1 MLWTPHD
8 LRLETECPMPTP
20 LETFSDALADAIAQ
34 AAVSIV
40 RVEARRRL
48 PASGIAWT
56 DSDVV
61 TANHV
66 VERSEGI
73 RIGLPT
79 GEVVP
84 AELIG
89 RDPST
94 DLAVLRVQGGLTPVV
109 RATKPVRVGHLVM
122 AVGRPGKTEQASV
135 GIVSAIGSSEPSGED
150 DRPRRGGFS
159 FAYSRGSG
167 GILLDGAIHS
177 DVVMYPGFSGGPLV
191 DSSGHAVGLTTSAV
205 AAGMSLTIPLSTLER
220 VFAQLTEHGKIKRGF
235 IGVSLQAMR
244 LTDSLAESIGQRT
257 GLLIV
262 ATEAGGPADTA
273 GLYQG
278 DIVIALDGLRTRS
291 LDELMVLLN
300 SDRIGRSVALRVIR
314 GGQAQEIPV
323 TIAERE

>member
-1 MLWTPHD
+1 
-8 LRLETECPMPTP
+8 MPTS
-20 LETFSDALADAIAQ
+20 LEAFSDALADAVAQ
-34 AAVSIV
+34 AAGSIV

-56 DSDVV
+56 DTAIV

-73 RIGLPT
+73 RIGLPS
-79 GEVVP
+79 GESVP
-84 AELIG
+84 AELVG

-94 DLAVLRVQGGLTPVV
+94 DIAVLRVQGGLTPIA
-109 RATKPVRVGHLVM
+109 RSTKDIRVGHLVM
-122 AVGRPGKTEQASV
+122 AVGRPGKNEQASA

-159 FAYSRGSG
+159 FAYSRGG
-167 GILLDGAIHS
+167 GGVMLDGAIHS
-177 DVVMYPGFSGGPLV
+177 DVVMYPGFSGGPLI

-205 AAGMSLTIPLSTLER
+205 AAGTSLTIPVSTLER
-220 VFAQLTEHGKIKRGF
+220 VFGQLTEHGKIKRGF

-244 LTDSLAESIGQRT
+244 LTESLADSIGQRT

-262 ATEAGGPADTA
+262 ATEAGGPADAA

-278 DIVIALDGLRTRS
+278 DIVVALDGQRTRS

-300 SDRIGRSVALRVIR
+300 SDRIGKSVAVRVIR
-314 GGQAQEIPV
+314 GGQAQDIPV

>member
-1 MLWTPHD
+1 
-8 LRLETECPMPTP
+8 MPTS
-20 LETFSDALADAIAQ
+20 LETFSDALADAVAQ
-34 AAVSIV
+34 AAESIV

-56 DSDVV
+56 ETAIV

-73 RIGLPT
+73 HVGLPS

-84 AELIG
+84 AKLVG

-94 DLAVLRVQGGLTPVV
+94 DIAVLRVQGGLKPIG
-109 RATKPVRVGHLVM
+109 RATKAVRVGHLVM
-122 AVGRPGKTEQASV
+122 AVGRPGKNEQASV
-135 GIVSAIGSSEPSGED
+135 GIVSAIGSSEPAGEE
-150 DRPRRGGFS
+150 DRPRRSGFS
-159 FAYSRGSG
+159 FAYSHGSSG
-167 GILLDGAIHS
+167 VMLDGAIHS
-177 DVVMYPGFSGGPLV
+177 DVVMYPGFSGGPLI
-191 DSSGHAVGLTTSAV
+191 DSSGHAVGLTTSAI
-205 AAGMSLTIPLSTLER
+205 AAGTSLTIPLPTIER
-220 VFAQLTEHGKIKRGF
+220 IYAQLTEHGKIKRGF

-244 LTDSLAESIGQRT
+244 LTESLAESIGQRT

-262 ATEAGGPADTA
+262 ATEPGGPADAA

-278 DIVIALDGLRTRS
+278 DIVVALDGVRTRS

-300 SDRIGRSVALRVIR
+300 SDRIGKSVAVRVIR
-314 GGQAQEIPV
+314 GGQAQDIPV